1 MKLKGHSLT
10 SKCDEIMTLQEMIV
24 ISFKSSAQILEIKTH
39 LCITKSVLKSTSQI
53 FLFTAYW
60 GLQLLEL

>member
-24 ISFKSSAQILEIKTH
+24 ISFKNSAQNLEIKGLT
-39 LCITKSVLKSTSQI
+39 SVLPNQ
-53 FLFTAYW
+53 F
-60 GLQLLEL
+60 